1 MKRATLL
8 AVTLLCLS
16 LWQQVIAGPDVSSHI
31 RSQIDRMRSGDCVE
45 IDDCPISSTI
55 LLPALYEKYGYQL
68 IWKNADAVSQLV
80 AAIEASYEDGLDPQ
94 DYHLDGIRRLQA
106 SQGAGGDSA
115 TRAELDLV
123 LTDSL
128 VRLGYHLQIGKV
140 DPESLDSNW
149 NMERTLELDPILKMS
164 AAIDS
169 AEVTNLVAAFRP
181 QAAIY
186 HDLKQALADYRRL
199 QADGGWPAVPP
210 GDSLKPGM
218 NDPRVPAI
226 RRRLAV
232 TGDMPAVDLDSPE
245 FDNAVEAGVRHFQ
258 QRHGLEADG
267 IVGKGTLA
275 ELNVPVEARIDQ
287 LRVNLERARWVL
299 HDLPEDFVLTDIAG
313 FKVRYFRGGQPVWV
327 TRAQVGMA
335 YRKTPVFR
343 DRIRYIEFN
352 PTWTVPPT
360 ILRQDILPRVKKD
373 PAYLE
378 EKDLQVIDHN
388 GKAVDAATIDW
399 SRYPAAGFP
408 YLLRQGPGPNNAL
421 GRMKFMFPNKHAVYL
436 HDTPHRA
443 GFGQARRA
451 FSSGC
456 IRSED
461 PFAFARLLLAD
472 KPDWDQARIEQ
483 VVESRKT
490 TRVNLTEPLTVLL
503 LYWTAEVDADQQVIF
518 RSDIYDRDAEVL
530 SALNGRF
537 EFRDRPIIRQHRAGV
552 I

>member
-16 LWQQVIAGPDVSSHI
+16 LWQQVIAGPDVSSYI

-106 SQGAGGDSA
+106 SLGAGGDSA

-169 AEVTNLVAAFRP
+169 AEVTSLVAALRP

-226 RRRLAV
+226 RRRANRPAARQPR
-232 TGDMPAVDLDSPE
+232 TGTLGAARPAGGFCPDGYRRFQGPLFSRRPAGLG
-245 FDNAVEAGVRHFQ
+245 NAGPG
-258 QRHGLEADG
+258 RHGL
-267 IVGKGTLA
+267 
-275 ELNVPVEARIDQ
+275 
-287 LRVNLERARWVL
+287 
-299 HDLPEDFVLTDIAG
+299 PEDAG
-313 FKVRYFRGGQPVWV
+313 
-327 TRAQVGMA
+327 
-335 YRKTPVFR
+335 
-343 DRIRYIEFN
+343 
-352 PTWTVPPT
+352 
-360 ILRQDILPRVKKD
+360 
-373 PAYLE
+373 
-378 EKDLQVIDHN
+378 
-388 GKAVDAATIDW
+388 
-399 SRYPAAGFP
+399 
-408 YLLRQGPGPNNAL
+408 
-421 GRMKFMFPNKHAVYL
+421 
-436 HDTPHRA
+436 
-443 GFGQARRA
+443 
-451 FSSGC
+451 
-456 IRSED
+456 
-461 PFAFARLLLAD
+461 
-472 KPDWDQARIEQ
+472 
-483 VVESRKT
+483 
-490 TRVNLTEPLTVLL
+490 
-503 LYWTAEVDADQQVIF
+503 
-518 RSDIYDRDAEVL
+518 L
-530 SALNGRF
+530 S
-537 EFRDRPIIRQHRAGV
+537 
-552 I
+552 